1 VGSSVIN
8 ASAAKLVGRSHLE
21 TATGCQDAVSIA
33 TTRNSACIALA
44 DGAGSKKHSAI
55 GAQTVANAISAHVVR
70 NFDQLYRYIERN
82 SDLALDMVMIT
93 ALRALRG
100 KAKRQGVTL
109 DALASTLLFSAFKS
123 GRYIAGHIGDGVVG
137 IKTGDEIGVLSP
149 PENGEYANTTYF
161 ITDKNARSHLRLYS
175 GLAKEGYGAILMSDG
190 TAESLFAKAS
200 STLGTAVTRIFSWSE
215 ELSPRKMDLVLLAN
229 LEQVFSKKTTDDCSV
244 AVLTARNKPSGHV
257 KTANLA

>member
-1 VGSSVIN
+1 MIN

-55 GAQTVANAISAHVVR
+55 GSQAVANAISSHVVR
-70 NFDQLYRYIERN
+70 NFDQMYRHIERR
-82 SDLALDMVMIT
+82 SDQALDMVMVP
-93 ALRALRG
+93 ALRALRD

-123 GRYIAGHIGDGVVG
+123 GRYIAGHIGDGVIG
-137 IKTGDEIGVLSP
+137 IMTGDEIRVLSL

-215 ELSPRKMDLVLLAN
+215 DLSPRKMDLVLLAN

-244 AVLTARNKPSGHV
+244 AVLTAFNRSPGSGKSADV
-257 KTANLA
+257 VQSPQ